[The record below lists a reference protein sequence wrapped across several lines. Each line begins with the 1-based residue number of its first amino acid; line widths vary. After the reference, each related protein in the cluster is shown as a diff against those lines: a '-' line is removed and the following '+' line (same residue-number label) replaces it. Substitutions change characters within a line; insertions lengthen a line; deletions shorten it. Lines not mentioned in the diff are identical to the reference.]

1 MSEYVRKCQAFAVL
15 FGSVDPEFAL
25 PANLSHPCDEVSV
38 MPKPIAQSLIALAAL
53 RVSAIVE
60 QVRFQAHMRTCWLTH
75 FLIDLLTHSLSTLS
89 ICAKSSRA
97 RGNTRQA
104 NQLHQE
110 SDSGAVDF
118 VPKSSFFVLFRAK
131 CAATPILIHCANQAA
146 SATLTRT
153 RLRDVSCSVWPFSS
167 R

>member
-1 MSEYVRKCQAFAVL
+1 
-15 FGSVDPEFAL
+15 
-25 PANLSHPCDEVSV
+25 

-53 RVSAIVE
+53 RVSAIIE
-60 QVRFQAHMRTCWLTH
+60 QARFHAQKLTH

-110 SDSGAVDF
+110 WDSGAVDF

-131 CAATPILIHCANQAA
+131 CAATLILIHCANQAA

-153 RLRDVSCSVWPFSS
+153 RLRDVSCAVWPFSS